1 MSGGKMKQRKVVV
14 ESFENEIDAE
24 IAKARLEA
32 EDIEASI
39 VKDDA
44 GGMFPSLQQTAG
56 VRLLVPEDR
65 AERAKEILRGGLLEA

>member
-1 MSGGKMKQRKVVV
+1 MIQRQVAI

-32 EDIEASI
+32 ENIEASI

-56 VRLLVPEDR
+56 VQLLVSQDS
-65 AERAKEILRGGLLEA
+65 AGRAKEILRDNLLPET

>member
-1 MSGGKMKQRKVVV
+1 MIQRHVVI

-32 EDIEASI
+32 ENIEASI

-44 GGMFPSLQQTAG
+44 GGMFPSLQQTSG
-56 VRLLVPEDR
+56 VQLLVPEGNADR
-65 AERAKEILRGGLLEA
+65 AREILRDDLLPEA

>member
-1 MSGGKMKQRKVVV
+1 MIQRHVVI

-32 EDIEASI
+32 ENIEASI

-44 GGMFPSLQQTAG
+44 GGMFPSLQQTSG
-56 VRLLVPEDR
+56 VQLLVPEEDADR
-65 AERAKEILRGGLLEA
+65 AREILRDDLLPEA

>member
-1 MSGGKMKQRKVVV
+1 MIQRHVVI

-32 EDIEASI
+32 KNIEASI

-44 GGMFPSLQQTAG
+44 GGMFPSLQQTSG
-56 VRLLVPEDR
+56 VQLLVSEGNADR
-65 AERAKEILRGGLLEA
+65 AREILHDDLLPEA

>member
-1 MSGGKMKQRKVVV
+1 MIQRQVVI

-32 EDIEASI
+32 ENIEASI

-44 GGMFPSLQQTAG
+44 GGMFPSLQQTSG
-56 VRLLVPEDR
+56 VQLLVPEGNADR
-65 AERAKEILRGGLLEA
+65 AREILRDDLLPEA

>member
-1 MSGGKMKQRKVVV
+1 MIQRQVVI

-32 EDIEASI
+32 ENIEASI

-56 VRLLVPEDR
+56 VQLLVSQDS
-65 AERAKEILRGGLLEA
+65 AGRAKEILRDNLLPET